1 MSLVI
6 PIVICLAVTP
16 GPGTGAGPLAVGV
29 GVRAGL
35 RDGDASSPSPAE
47 LAQAAVTMAVVR
59 RSPGRESCA
68 NLTTYVIVCGDTPLD
83 NHADAYQPLLV
94 AIESR
99 KPLGLS

>member
-6 PIVICLAVTP
+6 PIVICLAVTR
-16 GPGTGAGPLAVGV
+16 GPGTGAGPLDVGA
-29 GVRAGL
+29 GVRLGL
-35 RDGDASSPSPAE
+35 VDASSPSPAE

-83 NHADAYQPLLV
+83 NHADAYQALLV

-99 KPLGLS
+99 KL